1 MEPISVDKIMSAFK
15 ERLDTGELII
25 SISLAKYRP
34 ESQDMSSCMSLSLKA
49 DMILSTEIGSISL
62 IP

>member
-1 MEPISVDKIMSAFK
+1 METISVDKIMSAFK

-34 ESQDMSSCMSLSLKA
+34 ESQDMSSCMLLRK
-49 DMILSTEIGSISL
+49 
-62 IP
+62 